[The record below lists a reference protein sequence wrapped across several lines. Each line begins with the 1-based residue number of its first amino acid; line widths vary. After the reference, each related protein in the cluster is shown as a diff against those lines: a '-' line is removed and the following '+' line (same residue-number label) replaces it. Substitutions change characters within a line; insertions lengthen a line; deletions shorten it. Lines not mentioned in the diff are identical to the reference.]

1 MMRSLLPVLAVF
13 ACVSGA
19 VAQERRFHYPAPPE
33 SSYRVTK
40 DVQYGT
46 SGSDALRMDI
56 YRPATGGRAPTLIF
70 LNVASGENRGVPFYV
85 AWAQLAASKGL
96 TAIIPDLRRE
106 TVIDDA
112 IKLVVHL
119 SRAQQDDNGVDPSA
133 LAVYAGSG
141 NVSYALP
148 FVQNARSTMIK
159 SAVMYYGAAEVE
171 NFRIDLPLLFVRAGL
186 DRPPVNAMM
195 ARLAST
201 ASAQNAPVTLLNHP
215 TGRHGFEAVN
225 NDDLTREVIDQ
236 TIEFVKRTT
245 ASSYQT
251 ALRAALPEAVAAGH
265 VTAGRPA
272 AAAAAYAQLVAAR
285 PDDSPLRLAYGEAL
299 LANSQFAE
307 ACAELDKLKGKGL
320 GYRDL
325 GIPAARACMQKGDAA
340 AAIAWLESIPLRF
353 RPSELQNDPIFT
365 PIRDRSEF
373 KALFPPR

>member
-1 MMRSLLPVLAVF
+1 MMRSLLPALALLACAPSVF
-13 ACVSGA
+13 
-19 VAQERRFHYPAPPE
+19 AQERRFFYPAPPE
-33 SSYRVTK
+33 SAYWVVR

-46 SGSDALRMDI
+46 SGSDPLKMDI
-56 YRPATGGRAPTLIF
+56 YRPAAAGRAPTLIF
-70 LNVASGENRGVPFYV
+70 LNIASGENRGVPFYV
-85 AWAQLAASKGL
+85 AWAQIAASKGL

-106 TVIDDA
+106 TVIEDA

-119 SRAQQDDNGVDPSA
+119 SRPQQEDNGVDPSA

-148 FVQNARSTMIK
+148 FVQDGRSTMIK
-159 SAVMYYGAAEVE
+159 SAVMYYGAAEVT

-186 DRPPVNAMM
+186 DRPPLNAMM
-195 ARLAST
+195 ARLASAA
-201 ASAQNAPVTLLNHP
+201 ASQNAPVTLLNHP
-215 TGRHGFEAVN
+215 TGRHGFEAAN

-245 ASSYQT
+245 AASYQA
-251 ALRAALPEAVAAGH
+251 ALRASLPEAVAAGH
-265 VTAGRPA
+265 VTAGRPGE
-272 AAAAAYAQLVAAR
+272 AAAAYAKLVAAR
-285 PDDSPLRLAYGEAL
+285 PDDSALRLAYGEAL

-353 RPSELQNDPIFT
+353 RPNELQNDPIFA
-365 PIRDRSEF
+365 PIRERAEF